1 MGYSRDLELL
11 KRNEPVNNMEAQM
24 LEKLKEILAWLQS
37 GADEQ
42 LRKENEKLKAELAE
56 IKTLVDEIYEYIK

>member
-1 MGYSRDLELL
+1 
-11 KRNEPVNNMEAQM
+11 M

-42 LRKENEKLKAELAE
+42 LQKENEKLKAELAE